1 MSRTAFTAAPLLAGM
16 LLLAACGGGSN
27 DSSDAGSTSADASA
41 AASAAAEGGGDK
53 QAYLADSEAV
63 CGTAKEQLDA
73 IPDPMTPEDA
83 RGVFATGLSIVDST
97 TTRLEDLA
105 KDSPDEE
112 QVRTIFLEPLRG
124 QADAIKEFL
133 PMFEAALAKGPE
145 AIAALEEPQLPEAD
159 VAAMQT
165 YGFQK
170 CVELAK
176 Q

>member
-1 MSRTAFTAAPLLAGM
+1 MSRTALTAAPLLAGM
-16 LLLAACGGGSN
+16 LLLAACGAGSN
-27 DSSDAGSTSADASA
+27 DSSDAGSTSTD
-41 AASAAAEGGGDK
+41 ASAAAEGGGDK

-73 IPDPMTPEDA
+73 IPAAMTAEDA

-133 PMFEAALAKGPE
+133 PTFEAALAKGPE

-159 VAAMQT
+159 VAAMQA
-165 YGFQK
+165 YGFEK
-170 CVELAK
+170 CTELAK